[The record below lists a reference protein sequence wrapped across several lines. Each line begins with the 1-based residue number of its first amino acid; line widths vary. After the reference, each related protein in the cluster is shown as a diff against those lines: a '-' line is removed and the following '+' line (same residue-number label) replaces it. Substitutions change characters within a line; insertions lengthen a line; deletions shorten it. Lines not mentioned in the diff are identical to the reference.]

1 MPNVTPTQRRIVAAL
16 LGLTAVLGLV
26 LAFGRD
32 RGSDDD
38 RLAVRGRAENAP
50 TTAPEAPTASTVA
63 DPATA
68 TTVKLVP
75 LTTGVPVPNA
85 VEAPPPTSA
94 PTATPGAPRAGAA
107 NPPATTATATSGGS
121 STVSAAGA
129 VLTRPSDTTTTR
141 PVDKA
146 KGCNS
151 ANDPGWEIE
160 ECGALRS
167 GGSVLL
173 WLVETKGKGIRTLVL
188 REQTA
193 GRWVVVLAA
202 RDDGGKAFSKIGVRG
217 EDVSGDGQPELIF
230 GFHRQGDD
238 RVLAVDVVDASPA
251 VVVHRELA
259 QGSAT
264 ASKGRLDT
272 WAANGDAFDQVTIRF
287 VAGQWQASA
296 PQRVARSAVPPS
308 SV

>member
-1 MPNVTPTQRRIVAAL
+1 MTKPQRRLLAAL
-16 LGLTAVLGLV
+16 LGLTALIALV
-26 LAFGRD
+26 FVVTRD
-32 RGSDDD
+32 RGGDDD

-50 TTAPEAPTASTVA
+50 TTEPELAPTSTA
-63 DPATA
+63 PDPATA

-75 LTTGVPVPNA
+75 LTTGVPIPNS

-94 PTATPGAPRAGAA
+94 PTATPGAPRAG
-107 NPPATTATATSGGS
+107 PSGGS
-121 STVSAAGA
+121 SAAVTSTPSAGSTVAGPAGA

-151 ANDPGWEIE
+151 ANDPGWEIT

-167 GGSVLL
+167 GSTVLL

-193 GRWVVVLAA
+193 GRWVVVLVA
-202 RDDGGKAFSKIGVRG
+202 RDDNGKAYSSVGVRG
-217 EDVSGDGQPELIF
+217 EDVSGDGQPELVF
-230 GFHRQGDD
+230 GFHRRGDD
-238 RVLAVDVVDASPA
+238 KVLAVDVVDASPS
-251 VVVHRELA
+251 VVVHRDLT

-264 ASKGRLDT
+264 ATKGRLDT
-272 WAANGDAFDQVTIRF
+272 WSANGDAFDQVAIRF

>member
-1 MPNVTPTQRRIVAAL
+1 MTPPPRRLVAAL
-16 LGLTAVLGLV
+16 LGLTALIVLVFVIAG
-26 LAFGRD
+26 A
-32 RGSDDD
+32 GSDDD
-38 RLAVRGRAENAP
+38 ERLAVRGRAENAP
-50 TTAPEAPTASTVA
+50 TTEPEPSSTSTAP
-63 DPATA
+63 DPATV

-75 LTTGVPVPNA
+75 LTTGVPIPNA
-85 VEAPPPTSA
+85 VEAPPPTTA
-94 PTATPGAPRAGAA
+94 PTATPGAPRTGPAGTSSAPAAPSTGSTAGA
-107 NPPATTATATSGGS
+107 
-121 STVSAAGA
+121 TVAGPAGA
-129 VLTRPSDTTTTR
+129 VLVRPSDTTTTR

-151 ANDPGWEIE
+151 ANDPGWEIT

-167 GGSVLL
+167 GSTVLL

-202 RDDGGKAFSKIGVRG
+202 RDDNGKAFSSVGVRG
-217 EDVSGDGQPELIF
+217 EDVSGDGQPELVF
-230 GFHRQGDD
+230 GFHRRGDD
-238 RVLAVDVVDASPA
+238 KVLAVDVVDASPS
-251 VVVHRELA
+251 VVVHRELV

-264 ASKGRLDT
+264 ATKGRLDT
-272 WAANGDAFDQVTIRF
+272 WAANGDAFDQIAIRF

-296 PQRVARSAVPPS
+296 PQRVGRSAVPPS

>member
-1 MPNVTPTQRRIVAAL
+1 MPQRRLLAAL
-16 LGLTAVLGLV
+16 LGLTVLVALGLV
-26 LAFGRD
+26 LSRVG
-32 RGSDDD
+32 GGDDE

-50 TTAPEAPTASTVA
+50 TTEPEVAPSSTVV

-75 LTTGVPVPNA
+75 LTTGVPIPNSI
-85 VEAPPPTSA
+85 EQPPPTTA
-94 PTATPGAPRAGAA
+94 PTATPGAPRAG
-107 NPPATTATATSGGS
+107 TSGSTATSPMAASAGS
-121 STVSAAGA
+121 SAVGPTGA
-129 VLTRPSDTTTTR
+129 VLTRPTDTTTTR

-151 ANDPGWEIE
+151 ANDPGWEIS

-202 RDDGGKAFSKIGVRG
+202 RDDNGKAFSEVGVRG
-217 EDVSGDGQPELIF
+217 EDVSGDGQPELVF
-230 GFHRQGDD
+230 GFHRRGDD
-238 RVLAVDVVDASPA
+238 KVLAVDVVDAPPA
-251 VVVHRELA
+251 VVVHRDLV

-264 ASKGRLDT
+264 ATKGRLDT
-272 WAANGDAFDQVTIRF
+272 WAANGDAFDQVAIRF
-287 VAGQWQASA
+287 ISGQWQASA